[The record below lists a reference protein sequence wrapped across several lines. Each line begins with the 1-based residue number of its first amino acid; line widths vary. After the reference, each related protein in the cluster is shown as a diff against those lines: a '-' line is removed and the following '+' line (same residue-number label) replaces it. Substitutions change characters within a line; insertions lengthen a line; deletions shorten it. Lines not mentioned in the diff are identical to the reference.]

1 VVSTKLFALL
11 LSCNLL
17 VTSSL
22 IVQAK
27 ELKVGIGNIYYPPY
41 YFEQDG
47 VMHGAVI
54 EMAQHIA
61 TNFGHTLVF
70 EQYPWSRI
78 QLYLRQ
84 GTIDMVILYF
94 KTPARQADVIYTDI
108 PHIYDSSYLVSKRGA
123 AIDFDGDLS
132 KLKHYKFGNVRASS
146 HGATYDNAKGL
157 NKQLAVDEA
166 QLLRM
171 LLRAR
176 IDLAVANK
184 AVISM
189 HAQHSGTFDKIGF
202 INPPID
208 VAPAFFAFSKAQP
221 SAKQLANQFS
231 IEIKKLL
238 TTKKY
243 QRILDKYQL
252 GSIDTNSD
260 N

>member
-1 VVSTKLFALL
+1 
-11 LSCNLL
+11 
-17 VTSSL
+17 
-22 IVQAK
+22 VQAK

-61 TNFGHTLVF
+61 ANLGHTLVF

-123 AIDFDGDLS
+123 AIEFDGDLS

-146 HGATYDNAKGL
+146 HGVAYDSAKGL
-157 NKQLAVDEA
+157 SKLLAVDEV

-176 IDLAVANK
+176 IDLAIANK
-184 AVISM
+184 AVLSM
-189 HAQHSGTFDKIGF
+189 HAQHAGVFDKINF
-202 INPPID
+202 MYPPID
-208 VAPAFFAFSKAQP
+208 VAPAFFAFSKAKP
-221 SAKQLANQFS
+221 AAKQLAKQFS
-231 IEIKKLL
+231 IEIKKLI
-238 TTKKY
+238 TTEKY
-243 QRILDKYQL
+243 QKILNKYQL
-252 GSIDTNSD
+252 GPISLNQQQDQPY
-260 N
+260 